1 MSLEVWQQPQVITQS
16 QIIVNSFANLL
27 SYELLAPT
35 ETPVELAQK
44 LFFAPFVVVSHDTQ
58 ADPILNYANQAA
70 LNLWETTWENLIQT
84 PSRLT
89 AEPVNRE
96 TRQAMLQQAAKY
108 GYIDNYQGI
117 RISSLGK
124 RFSIQQAIVWNLQTP
139 SGDPWGQAATFSDWT
154 YL

>member
-1 MSLEVWQQPQVITQS
+1 MSLAVWQQPQVITQS

-27 SYELLAPT
+27 GYQLLSPT
-35 ETPVELAQK
+35 ETPEELAQK
-44 LFFAPFVVVSHDTQ
+44 LFFAPFVVVSHNTQ
-58 ADPILNYANQAA
+58 DDPIFNYGNQAA
-70 LNLWETTWENLIQT
+70 LKLWETTWDNLTQT
-84 PSRLT
+84 PSRLS

-108 GYIDNYQGI
+108 GYIDNYQGV

-124 RFSIQQAIVWNLQTP
+124 RFLIQQAIVWNLQEP
-139 SGDPWGQAATFSDWT
+139 SGNPWGQAATFSHWT